1 MIGGSGEDSGIKKSN
16 VVNRRMFIFAA
27 AKAVVFFGIVGRLF
41 SLQISENKKY
51 LTLSDKNRL
60 REARLPPVRG
70 EFEDYFGNRI
80 AKNLTVYQLHVVPE
94 QVEDFKTL
102 IVRLKDILNL
112 SSSELEELI
121 KKKNK
126 QKPWETLI
134 VSENLTWDE
143 FSKINFY
150 LHELSGARPVLTVGR
165 NYPYNETYTHVLGYV
180 SEASVEDLISNE
192 IIKERNV
199 PGLRVG
205 KTGLEKALEKELIG
219 TNGVQ
224 RFEVNAYG
232 KRINQIDFNEGE
244 QGKRIKLTIDTEI
257 QKYTQELLN
266 EKAGSISVMDI
277 YTGEIIA
284 MNSSPSF
291 DPNLFLYG
299 IEKNKWKEIKSNP
312 LKPLLNKTVSGL
324 YSPGSTIK
332 PIVALSALEND
343 VITTNMKVNCRG
355 HKHPLELYG
364 MKYHCWKKQ
373 GHGYM
378 SLKNAIKQSCDTYF
392 YEAAR
397 LLGVDRLNETAKKF
411 GLGGVVLGEY
421 FNEKKGVVP
430 STKWKKQAIGQNWYL
445 GETLIN
451 GIGQGYIQT
460 TPLQLCL
467 MTAQLANGGH
477 KIYPKIIFD
486 DQQESIESIK
496 QKMKFAAEKK
506 DEDSNIFS
514 TTEKL
519 FNPKEKNYKILYRNK
534 ENVKFVLDA
543 MFRSTNEVYG
553 TSFSSRIEDPKY
565 QFAGKTGTAQV
576 KRITKEERE
585 LDLKTNQIPYKE
597 RDHAWFVAF
606 GPYKEPRYAVSILVE
621 HGGSGSATAAPIA
634 KKLFKFVIDRHE
646 LREKINKKNL
656 ASTDI

>member
-1 MIGGSGEDSGIKKSN
+1 MIGGGGEDSSFKKSN
-16 VVNRRMFIFAA
+16 IVNRRMFIFAA
-27 AKAVVFFGIVGRLF
+27 AKAVIFCGIVGRLF

-60 REARLPPVRG
+60 RETRLPPVRG
-70 EFEDYFGNRI
+70 EFEDYFGNKI

-102 IVRLKDILNL
+102 MVRFKDILNFSNNRL
-112 SSSELEELI
+112 QELI

-143 FSKINFY
+143 FTKINFY

-180 SEASVEDLISNE
+180 SQVSVEDLISNE
-192 IIKERNV
+192 TIKQRNV

-205 KTGLEKALEKELIG
+205 KTGLEKALENELIG
-219 TNGVQ
+219 TNSIQ

-232 KRINQIDFNEGE
+232 KRINQIDFQEGE
-244 QGKRIKLTIDTEI
+244 QGKTIKLTIDTEI
-257 QKYTQELLN
+257 QKYTGELLN
-266 EKAGSISVMDI
+266 EKAGSISIMDI

-299 IEKNKWKEIKSNP
+299 IEKNKWSEIQKNP

-332 PIVALSALEND
+332 PIVALSALENH
-343 VITTNMKVNCRG
+343 VIS
-355 HKHPLELYG
+355 LELYG

-378 SLKNAIKQSCDTYF
+378 SLKNAIKQSCDRYF
-392 YEAAR
+392 YETAR

-411 GLGGVVLGEY
+411 GLGNLVLGEY
-421 FNEKKGVVP
+421 FNEKKGVIP
-430 STKWKKQAIGQNWYL
+430 STKWKKEVIGQNWYL

-477 KIYPKIIFD
+477 KIYPKIISD
-486 DQQESIESIK
+486 NEESIESIK
-496 QKMKFAAEKK
+496 QKMKLASENNEKNSK
-506 DEDSNIFS
+506 LLSVP
-514 TTEKL
+514 EKL
-519 FNPKEKNYKILYRNK
+519 FNTNEKKYHALYRNK

-585 LDLKTNQIPYKE
+585 LNLKTSQIPYKE
-597 RDHAWFVAF
+597 RDHAWYVAF
-606 GPYKEPRYAVSILVE
+606 GPYNNPRYATSILIE

-646 LREKINKKNL
+646 LREQIKKKI
-656 ASTDI
+656 

>member
-1 MIGGSGEDSGIKKSN
+1 
-16 VVNRRMFIFAA
+16 MFIFAA

-41 SLQISENKKY
+41 SLQINENKKY

-60 REARLPPVRG
+60 RESRLPPVRG
-70 EFEDYFGNRI
+70 EFEDYFGTRI

-112 SSSELEELI
+112 SNSHLEELI

-180 SEASVEDLISNE
+180 SEASVEDLVGNE
-192 IIKERNV
+192 IIKQRNV

-205 KTGLEKALEKELIG
+205 KTGLEKALENELIG
-219 TNGVQ
+219 TNSVQ

-232 KRINQIDFNEGE
+232 KRINQIDFQEGE

-257 QKYTQELLN
+257 QKYTNELLN
-266 EKAGSISVMDI
+266 EKAGSISIMDI
-277 YTGEIIA
+277 YSGEIIA

-299 IEKNKWKEIKSNP
+299 IEKNKWKEIQSNP

-496 QKMKFAAEKK
+496 QKMKLAAEKK
-506 DEDSNIFS
+506 DVDSNIFS

-519 FNPKEKNYKILYRNK
+519 FNPKEKNYKALYRNK

-576 KRITKEERE
+576 KRITEEERE
-585 LDLKTNQIPYKE
+585 LDLKTNQIPYKQ
-597 RDHAWFVAF
+597 RDHAWYVAF
-606 GPYKEPRYAVSILVE
+606 GPYKDPRYAVSILVE
-621 HGGSGSATAAPIA
+621 HGGSGSSTAAPIA
-634 KKLFKFVIDRHE
+634 KKLFKFIIDWHE
-646 LREKINKKNL
+646 LREEIRKKNL
-656 ASTDI
+656 I